1 MTKRH
6 KQKYRICRQV
16 GEDIWG
22 RFIGREINF
31 KKRSGQHGSVRKKVK
46 EFAYFFRDKKK
57 KRIFSVSKY
66 EFLYKLRKYY
76 SNISKKQF
84 YGLYNNNKILNI
96 NNRNNKHSKYF
107 LVLLERRIDTLIYRV
122 HWATSFFNAR
132 QIINHGHVLVNNK
145 VVTNPSYI
153 LNIGD
158 KIEIKKN
165 SFSIIKDNILK
176 NINNIYVNT
185 PSYIEV
191 NYNILTAMFLYNPH
205 YSYIPYPTLRNISL
219 IQNILLK

>member
-1 MTKRH
+1 
-6 KQKYRICRQV
+6 
-16 GEDIWG
+16 
-22 RFIGREINF
+22 
-31 KKRSGQHGSVRKKVK
+31 
-46 EFAYFFRDKKK
+46 
-57 KRIFSVSKY
+57 
-66 EFLYKLRKYY
+66 
-76 SNISKKQF
+76 
-84 YGLYNNNKILNI
+84 
-96 NNRNNKHSKYF
+96 
-107 LVLLERRIDTLIYRV
+107 VLLERRIDTLIYRV